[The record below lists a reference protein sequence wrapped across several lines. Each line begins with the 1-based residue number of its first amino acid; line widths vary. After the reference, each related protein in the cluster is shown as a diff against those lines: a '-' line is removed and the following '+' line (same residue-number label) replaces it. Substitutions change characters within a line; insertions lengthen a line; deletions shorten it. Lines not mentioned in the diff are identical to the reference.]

1 MFMMEQ
7 LVCMEPPA
15 IPPSPTSHASPATP
29 LTLRTLRRTL
39 PCGTE
44 ILAVAV
50 QVKHREL
57 TYSIVA
63 LPGFEG
69 GGRDEDGCMMPRSVS
84 MAYTPKVFNTE
95 SQVPEAVWP
104 PLPPTMR
111 LINGHEFGGWQ
122 FPETSLTRRLERTY
136 GSVEPLLRQLCNL
149 IQVKL
154 VKGSRKQQ
162 VSTAVLVERIHE
174 LLANA

>member
-1 MFMMEQ
+1 
-7 LVCMEPPA
+7 
-15 IPPSPTSHASPATP
+15 
-29 LTLRTLRRTL
+29 
-39 PCGTE
+39 
-44 ILAVAV
+44 
-50 QVKHREL
+50 
-57 TYSIVA
+57 
-63 LPGFEG
+63 
-69 GGRDEDGCMMPRSVS
+69 
-84 MAYTPKVFNTE
+84 
-95 SQVPEAVWP
+95 
-104 PLPPTMR
+104 MR